1 MKFVHLG
8 DLHIGKRVNEISMLP
23 EQRYVL
29 NEIIEIS
36 VRKKAD
42 AVIIAGDIYDKT
54 VPGAEAVSVFDE
66 FITRLSQFGIKIFMV
81 SGNHD
86 CAERIDFGKN
96 LLEKSGVYIEGSYS
110 GGLKKIGL
118 QDCYGRINI
127 WLCPF
132 IKPAMIKNDYPE
144 CESYDD
150 AFKAVISA
158 CDINY
163 NERNILV
170 AHQFFTDGG
179 RGPERSDSEL
189 VNVGTLDNID
199 ISCVE
204 RFDYV
209 ALGHIH
215 KPQAFRDGRI
225 RYSGSPLKYSFS
237 EAGNIKSVPVI
248 DVKAK
253 GEVEIELERLV
264 PLKDMRVIEGPIDRL
279 LSEDVVNSADR
290 TDYIKAVLTDEGELY
305 DAIGRIRK
313 VYPNV
318 MKLEFKNSRNRDNGE
333 YYTEAEEIENKSE
346 LDLFEDFFEKQNNR
360 VMSEAERKIINNILE
375 SIAGGKEE

>member
-54 VPGAEAVSVFDE
+54 APGAEAVSVFDE
-66 FITRLSQFGIKIFMV
+66 FMTRLSKLGIKIFMV

-96 LLEKSGVYIEGSYS
+96 LLEKSGVYIEGSYR

-118 QDCYGRINI
+118 QDCYGSINI

-132 IKPAMIKNDYPE
+132 IKPAMIKNQYPE
-144 CESYDD
+144 CESYDN

-163 NERNILV
+163 NERNILI

-253 GEVEIELERLV
+253 DEVEIELERLV

-360 VMSEAERKIINNILE
+360 VMSETERKIINNILE

>member
-23 EQRYVL
+23 EQRYIL

-54 VPGAEAVSVFDE
+54 APGAEAVSVFDE
-66 FITRLSQFGIKIFMV
+66 FMTRLSKLGIKIFMV

-96 LLEKSGVYIEGSYS
+96 LLEKSGVYIEGSYR

-118 QDCYGRINI
+118 QDCYGSINI

-132 IKPAMIKNDYPE
+132 IKPAMIKNQYPE
-144 CESYDD
+144 CESYDN

-163 NERNILV
+163 NERNILI

-215 KPQAFRDGRI
+215 KPQAFRDGMI

-360 VMSEAERKIINNILE
+360 VMSETERKIINNILE